1 MTQTRRSGTGRIGR
15 RPSTTPDLISNIAI
29 ELFATHGF
37 DETSVDQIAE
47 AAGIARRTFFRYFPS
62 KNAVPWG
69 NFDTHLSDM
78 RDHLADLPE
87 DIGLG
92 EGLTRALLEFN
103 SFPPD
108 VAHLHRKRMEVILN
122 APALQAYSMVM
133 YTGWREV
140 IAEYVASRTG
150 LRTTDH
156 LPRTVGWT
164 VLGVALAAYE
174 QWLTDE
180 RLELADLLR
189 AGSATLTD
197 GLAALPAR
205 DAPAALDTEFPRP
218 CASGPDSP

>member
-1 MTQTRRSGTGRIGR
+1 MTRTRRSGTGRLGR
-15 RPSTTPDLISNIAI
+15 KPSTTQDRISNIALA
-29 ELFATHGF
+29 LFAEHGYE
-37 DETSVDQIAE
+37 ETSVDQIAE

-78 RDHLADLPE
+78 RDHLATLPG
-87 DIGLG
+87 DIPLA

-103 SFPPD
+103 NFPAD
-108 VAHLHRKRMEVILN
+108 VAPMHRKRMEVILN

-140 IAEYVASRTG
+140 IAEYVAARTG

-156 LPRTVGWT
+156 LPRTVGWM

-180 RLELADLLR
+180 SLELTDLLR
-189 AGSATLTD
+189 SGSATLAD
-197 GLAALPAR
+197 GLAALPIHTQFTR
-205 DAPAALDTEFPRP
+205 PGPIPAEST
-218 CASGPDSP
+218 

>member
-1 MTQTRRSGTGRIGR
+1 MTRTRRSEKGRVGR
-15 RPSTTPDLISNIAI
+15 RPSTTPDEISNLAIA
-29 ELFATHGF
+29 LFAEHGF

-69 NFDTHLSDM
+69 NFDTHLAEM
-78 RDHLADLPE
+78 RDQLAGLPVDIPLAD
-87 DIGLG
+87 
-92 EGLTRALLEFN
+92 GLTRALLEFN

-108 VAHLHRKRMEVILN
+108 VAPVHRKRMEVILN

-140 IAEYVASRTG
+140 IAEYVAGRTG

-156 LPRTVGWT
+156 LPRTVGWM
-164 VLGVALAAYE
+164 VLGVALSAYE

-180 RLELADLLR
+180 NLDLAELLR
-189 AGSATLTD
+189 AGSTILST
-197 GLAALPAR
+197 GLGALPTTAR
-205 DAPAALDTEFPRP
+205 PA
-218 CASGPDSP
+218 G